1 MSPKNSLS
9 SDSFLIM
16 MTDHISQ
23 LKERIKELTC
33 LYQISEISNRPELSL
48 SQILSQIVSIIPPSM
63 QFPEIASARLLVDG
77 DYYNSDGFCPSHI
90 YLSVDILVN
99 YQPRGII
106 EVFYQPIPA
115 YSAQVSFLVEEEQLL
130 KTVAQQIAMII
141 ERKNIEE
148 TNARLQEQLRHA
160 DRLATIG
167 QLAAGIA
174 HEINEPLGTIL
185 GFAQLVQSSYEL
197 NPEMAADIQKIVN
210 ATLHGREVVRKLM
223 LFSRQMPPKKA
234 RVNLNR
240 IIEEGFYFLEN
251 RCAKQG
257 VEIIR
262 ELDPDLPET
271 IADPG
276 QMHQVLVNLTVNA
289 MQAMPEGGLITIRTK
304 HVGNNIELSVHDNGI
319 GMKKE
324 LIKKIFIPFFTTKDI
339 NQGTGLGLSVVH
351 GIITTHN
358 GNIKVESE
366 PGKGST
372 FRVLLG
378 VANA

>member
-1 MSPKNSLS
+1 
-9 SDSFLIM
+9 
-16 MTDHISQ
+16 MTDHITQ
-23 LKERIKELTC
+23 LKERIKELSC
-33 LYQISEISNRPELSL
+33 LYRISEISNIPDLSL
-48 SQILSQIVSIIPPSM
+48 HQMLSQIVSVIPPSM
-63 QFPEIASARLLVDG
+63 QYPENSCTRLFVDG
-77 DYYNSDGFCPSHI
+77 EYFYSEGYKPSPI
-90 YLSVDILVN
+90 TLSTDILVN
-99 YQPRGII
+99 YQPRGIL
-106 EVFYQPIPA
+106 EVFYDPA
-115 YSAQVSFLVEEEQLL
+115 AIDASATSFLPEEEQLL

-141 ERKNIEE
+141 ERKTIEE

-185 GFAQLVQSSYEL
+185 GFAQLVQSSYDLSAEL
-197 NPEMAADIQKIVN
+197 KADIQKIVN

-223 LFSRQMPPKKA
+223 LFSRQMPPKKSV
-234 RVNLNR
+234 VNLNK

-251 RCAKQG
+251 RCLKQDI
-257 VEIIR
+257 EIVKH
-262 ELDPDLPET
+262 LDTTLPE
-271 IADPG
+271 IVADPS

-289 MQAMPEGGLITIRTK
+289 MQAMPDGGTITISTRNLGK
-304 HVGNNIELSVHDNGI
+304 NIELSIKDTGI

-339 NQGTGLGLSVVH
+339 DQGTGLGLSVVH

-366 PGKGST
+366 PKKGST
-372 FRVLLG
+372 FKITLG
-378 VANA
+378 VSNA